1 MVLHELDESLVL
13 EFRSWQDGRWKSS
26 YRILN
31 DRVFLI
37 LLER

>member
-1 MVLHELDESLVL
+1 MVLYELDESLVL
-13 EFRSWQDGRWKSS
+13 EFRMVDVSKMESS

>member
-1 MVLHELDESLVL
+1 MVLYELDESLVL
-13 EFRSWQDGRWKSS
+13 EFRRWQDGKWKSS

-37 LLER
+37 LLEK